1 LPERPSSA
9 CSSSTL
15 RGDLRTSAPG
25 AYLPAVSASGTCAH
39 RRAARAAR
47 RPDLMDKPS
56 LQTISSNKPARGGP
70 QRCAAGYARCSS
82 YPQEPDGCTAGQDSF
97 AGKAL
102 AVMGYF
108 QGCCARRDR
117 PRCRAAEQC
126 DEIAAHHHSITSSA
140 IARTPGGNVRP
151 NALAVFRLI
160 NQIEFGRLD
169 NRQIGRLG
177 ASENLRRVDAD
188 LLACVFKTGSVAHKA
203 AGNRKFPPC
212 GHYRDRLPLRQR
224 NNLLMAVWLV
234 FRTRSRCETS
244 VP

>member
-102 AVMGYF
+102 AVLGYF
-108 QGCCARRDR
+108 Q
-117 PRCRAAEQC
+117 
-126 DEIAAHHHSITSSA
+126 
-140 IARTPGGNVRP
+140 ARTPLWLEAPCEHRARGRDIWCGGKV
-151 NALAVFRLI
+151 VGHV
-160 NQIEFGRLD
+160 QFGKMRSQPTWCQPARRTSTLMRRAWSKRASSSRAAA
-169 NRQIGRLG
+169 RQAPRSCDRRSAPSG
-177 ASENLRRVDAD
+177 A
-188 LLACVFKTGSVAHKA
+188 
-203 AGNRKFPPC
+203 
-212 GHYRDRLPLRQR
+212 
-224 NNLLMAVWLV
+224 
-234 FRTRSRCETS
+234 RSTT
-244 VP
+244 